1 MPTKVLTL
9 CQNQETEMEE
19 HLLSLGVPKEVFDYV
34 VMPLLIFC
42 ARVMDVSINTL
53 RIMFVMNGKKK
64 IAPILG
70 FFESLIWLL
79 AIGQIFQNVNN
90 PMSYVGYAG
99 GFAMGTFIGMTIE
112 EKLALG
118 RVLVR
123 VITPEPMI
131 ELIDYMKERNF
142 RFTNVGGEGRFGKV
156 NLLFT
161 VMKREDLQ
169 EYVEKIKSINDK
181 AFYTIESVKRIS
193 EDDLNV
199 MEDRPRFTTK
209 LRGLVRK

>member
-1 MPTKVLTL
+1 MQAYFESFGISVELF
-9 CQNQETEMEE
+9 N
-19 HLLSLGVPKEVFDYV
+19 YV
-34 VMPLLIFC
+34 IMPLLIFF
-42 ARVMDVSINTL
+42 ARVTDVSINTL
-53 RIMFVMNGKKK
+53 RIMFMLNGKKK

-70 FFESLIWLL
+70 FFEALIWLL
-79 AIGQIFQNVNN
+79 AIGQIFQNINN
-90 PMSYVGYAG
+90 PMSYLAYAS
-99 GFAMGTFIGMTIE
+99 GFAMGTFVGMTIE

-123 VITPEPMI
+123 VITPTPMP
-131 ELIDYMKERNF
+131 ELIEYMKEKNF
-142 RFTNVGGEGRFGKV
+142 RFTSVGAEGRFGKV

-161 VMKREDLQ
+161 VMKRDALTEFIGKVKT
-169 EYVEKIKSINDK
+169 YNDK

-209 LRGLVRK
+209 LWSRIRK

>member
-1 MPTKVLTL
+1 M
-9 CQNQETEMEE
+9 QEYFT
-19 HLLSLGVPKEVFDYV
+19 SLGIPPEVFNYLI
-34 VMPLLIFC
+34 MPLLIFC

-79 AIGQIFQNVNN
+79 AIGQIFQNINN
-90 PMSYVGYAG
+90 PMSYFAYAG
-99 GFAMGTFIGMTIE
+99 GFAMGTFVGMTIE

-123 VITPEPMI
+123 VITPEPMP
-131 ELIDYMKERNF
+131 ELIEYMKDRNF
-142 RFTNVGGEGRFGKV
+142 RFTSVGAEGRYGKV

-161 VMKREDLQ
+161 VMKREDLTGFIGK
-169 EYVEKIKSINDK
+169 VKLIDDK

-209 LRGLVRK
+209 VWSRVRK

>member
-1 MPTKVLTL
+1 M
-9 CQNQETEMEE
+9 QEYFT
-19 HLLSLGVPKEVFDYV
+19 SLGIPPEVFNYV
-34 VMPLLIFC
+34 IMPILIFC

-79 AIGQIFQNVNN
+79 AIGQIFQNIDN
-90 PMSYVGYAG
+90 PMSYVAYAG
-99 GFAMGTFIGMTIE
+99 GFAMGTFVGMTIE

-123 VITPEPMI
+123 VITPEPMPTLI
-131 ELIDYMKERNF
+131 EYMKEHNF
-142 RFTNVGGEGRFGKV
+142 RFTSVGAEGRYGKV

-161 VMKREDLQ
+161 VMKRDDLTGFIGK
-169 EYVEKIKSINDK
+169 VKSINDK

-199 MEDRPRFTTK
+199 MDDKPRFTTK
-209 LRGLVRK
+209 VWSRVRK